1 MHAYCGLAVAAPGP
15 HNMLDRVLRS
25 SHGWHQCMSKQQQ
38 YQGSSVSWPD
48 DICARAITA
57 NFYCCCCFWLT
68 GNVLFSK
75 GRYLPAAERYTEAI
89 TLIPKDP
96 GFVTL
101 YVNRAMCYKKV
112 ERWQAVVDDAAT
124 ALSLDSSSMKAH
136 YLLGIGLREQQQL
149 SRGISHLQRA
159 LEAARE
165 KGDSIKDEM

>member
-1 MHAYCGLAVAAPGP
+1 LLTAAAAAAAAAVVC
-15 HNMLDRVLRS
+15 LS
-25 SHGWHQCMSKQQQ
+25 
-38 YQGSSVSWPD
+38 
-48 DICARAITA
+48 
-57 NFYCCCCFWLT
+57 
-68 GNVLFSK
+68 GNALFSK

-112 ERWQAVVDDAAT
+112 ERWQAVVEDAAT

-149 SRGISHLQRA
+149 SQGISHLQKA